1 MGAAPCYIQA
11 LPVIILA
18 AVMCD
23 ALGQT
28 QSIGIQDARLVHMQ
42 DRANPRP
49 RCAMSESYQDIVA
62 RLPTETELIRRLIHG
77 LRETGKR
84 RYIAPLWKRVS
95 NVTSNGRT
103 YSSVICIRY
112 GFDPDEDFMP
122 TDARKPTGPLVD

>member
-1 MGAAPCYIQA
+1 
-11 LPVIILA
+11 
-18 AVMCD
+18 
-23 ALGQT
+23 
-28 QSIGIQDARLVHMQ
+28 
-42 DRANPRP
+42 
-49 RCAMSESYQDIVA
+49 MSETYQDIVA

-112 GFDPDEDFMP
+112 GFDPDELELP
-122 TDARKPTGPLVD
+122 PSAHLPSGPLVD

>member
-1 MGAAPCYIQA
+1 MSAVVRFGLLDLQLFGI
-11 LPVIILA
+11 VETSDA
-18 AVMCD
+18 AVATLRGSMMK
-23 ALGQT
+23 
-28 QSIGIQDARLVHMQ
+28 ARIMDL
-42 DRANPRP
+42 ASPRP
-49 RCAMSESYQDIVA
+49 RCVMSETYQDIVA
-62 RLPTETELIRRLIHG
+62 RLPSETELIRRLIHG

-122 TDARKPTGPLVD
+122 KDARKPTGPLVD